1 MIMEEP
7 VSADDG
13 PYAPSAPSVVRDS
26 NLSASVSGQLPVGLG
41 FHSASATGQLPVGVD
56 LGSSS
61 ALASG
66 QLPVGVGL
74 GFRPASQL
82 LPGPLAGQRER
93 GLPRSSGDSGSAGQ
107 LERSYL
113 RLSPGMF

>member
-1 MIMEEP
+1 MIMEES

-13 PYAPSAPSVVRDS
+13 PHAPSAPSADRDS
-26 NLSASVSGQLPVGLG
+26 NLSASASGQLPVGVGLG
-41 FHSASATGQLPVGVD
+41 FRPAS
-56 LGSSS
+56 
-61 ALASG
+61 ASG

-82 LPGPLAGQRER
+82 QPGPLVPPLAVNGVYVIPPAGQRER

-113 RLSPGMF
+113 RLSPGIFL